1 MLRALAVVASLS
13 LSLSPFAS
21 GALGAPGA
29 RESAE
34 REAIERAV
42 TDYVEALYQ
51 AKPELIERSVHP
63 ALEKLGLY
71 RPDDSKEYRLPG
83 VMTFEQLRAL
93 AGTWNPN
100 GEQGSDLAYAVEV
113 LDALDVTASA
123 KLSAKWGV
131 DYMHLVKSE
140 GRWKIFQIVWQS
152 HPPKD

>member
-1 MLRALAVVASLS
+1 MLRALGAVALLS
-13 LSLSPFAS
+13 LSAFAL
-21 GALGAPGA
+21 AAFRAPA
-29 RESAE
+29 STE

-42 TDYVEALYQ
+42 KDYVEALYQ
-51 AKPELIERSVHP
+51 VKPELVERSVHP
-63 ALEKLGLY
+63 ALEKMGLY

-93 AGTWNPN
+93 AGSWNAD
-100 GEQGSDLAYAVEV
+100 GAQGADLTYEVEV

-140 GRWKIFQIVWQS
+140 GRWKILQILWQS